1 MCMILS
7 QVLNFQIVNEQI
19 NICLGPLLLLSAS
32 TINFLVITCKLILR
46 KHFPASFLR
55 RFCTTYDAFFRD
67 KVIIFMEIEA
77 GLAGLAEFIFH
88 IQG

>member
-1 MCMILS
+1 MIQS
-7 QVLNFQIVNEQI
+7 QVLNFQIVNEKI

-32 TINFLVITCKLILR
+32 TNYFLVITSKLILR

-55 RFCTTYDAFFRD
+55 IFCTTYDAFFCD
-67 KVIIFMEIEA
+67 KLIIFKEIEV
-77 GLAGLAEFIFH
+77 GVAGLAEFIFH